1 MTASE
6 LVRVIGVSHL
16 LQPPLTLL
24 LAGPRGI
31 DLRASLAPT
40 TSLARE
46 VLTNMAVA
54 SVLLPTTLGLLL
66 ALYPT
71 LALEAGPA
79 RAIALLISAFWCWRL
94 YRQLFVL
101 GPLWPRAARPGSWLN
116 ALLTLIFA
124 VQGPGLGLL
133 LVLPSRL

>member
-1 MTASE
+1 VTASE
-6 LVRVIGVSHL
+6 LVRAIGVSHL

-24 LAGPRGI
+24 LAGPRGVN
-31 DLRASLAPT
+31 LRADLLPA

-66 ALYPT
+66 TLYPT
-71 LALEAGPA
+71 LALEAGPTH
-79 RAIALLISAFWCWRL
+79 ILALLLSAFWCWRL

-101 GPLWPRAARPGSWLN
+101 GPLWPRAARSDSWLN

-124 VQGPGLGLL
+124 VQGPGLWL
-133 LVLPSRL
+133 LVAFR

>member
-1 MTASE
+1 MAPE
-6 LVRVIGVSHL
+6 LIRVVGLSHL

-24 LAGPRGI
+24 LAGPKGV
-31 DLRASLAPT
+31 DLRAHVSASTP
-40 TSLARE
+40 LARA

-54 SVLLPTTLGLLL
+54 SVFLPTALGLLL
-66 ALYPT
+66 AGYPK
-71 LALEAGPA
+71 LALEPGPM
-79 RAIALLISAFWCWRL
+79 RALAALVSVFWCWRF

-101 GPLWPRAARPGSWLN
+101 GPNWPRAARRTSRLN

-133 LVLPSRL
+133 VFWR